1 MAVSNTTK
9 ALKDIMRIDA
19 GINGDAQYIEQITWM
34 LFLKAFD
41 YKEQEWELTED
52 DYYPVIPQEYRW
64 SNWAD
69 DAEGI
74 TGDALLEH
82 INRMF
87 ADLRDLD
94 IYYLDFKT
102 DEKDTKKAEAI
113 RKKASNRRKLIRDV
127 MAGVN
132 NFMKSGTLLRQVI
145 NKINTDFDFYNAKHS
160 HLFNG
165 FYGGMLKDLQ
175 SAGKAGEFYTPRPI
189 THFIVKMVNPKLGE
203 IVLDPACGTCGFL
216 ESTIEHLEPLV
227 TSAEDYRTLQQTIRG
242 IEKKPFPYLLGVTNL
257 IAHGID
263 VPNIKHGNTLV
274 TPAGEY
280 TEKDR
285 AHVIVTNPPFGGAEE
300 KAVAQSVSADLRNTE
315 TADLFLVH
323 IMALLK
329 DDGRCGMVLPDG
341 FLFGTGA
348 KSAIKKKLLEEND
361 LHTIVR
367 LPKDV
372 FAPYTN
378 INTNLLFFR
387 KGRPTKGVWFYR
399 LEMPAGYKHFSKTRP
414 MMDTH
419 FDPVREWW
427 DARIE
432 SEVSRYF
439 SVEDII
445 AGDYNLDL
453 CGFPHDTVEI
463 LPPDEFIA
471 EYLNEKATISTRI
484 ENILQRITS
493 AMEQEDAL

>member
-41 YKEQEWELTED
+41 YKEQEWALLTENE
-52 DYYPVIPQEYRW
+52 YEPVIPGEYRW
-64 SNWAD
+64 STWAQD
-69 DAEGI
+69 SEGI
-74 TGDALLEH
+74 TGNALLSH
-82 INRMF
+82 VDKMF
-87 ADLRDLD
+87 IAFRNLD
-94 IYYLDFKT
+94 SSMDIK
-102 DEKDTKKAEAI
+102 DETKK
-113 RKKASNRRKLIRDV
+113 RKWLIRNV
-127 MAGVN
+127 MEGVN
-132 NFMKSGTLLRQVI
+132 NFMKSGTLLRQVV
-145 NKINTDFDFYNAKHS
+145 NKINADIDFEEAKHS

-165 FYGGMLKDLQ
+165 FYGTMLRDLQ

-189 THFIVKMVNPKLGE
+189 THFIVEMINPKLGE
-203 IVLDPACGTCGFL
+203 VILDPACGTCGFL
-216 ESTIEHLEPLV
+216 ESVIEHLESLV
-227 TSAEDYRTLQQTIRG
+227 KTASDYRILQQTLKG
-242 IEKKPFPYLLGVTNL
+242 IEKKPLPYLLGVTNL

-263 VPNIKHGNTLV
+263 VPDIRLDNTLR
-274 TPAGEY
+274 TPVVDYGI
-280 TEKDR
+280 KDKVD
-285 AHVIVTNPPFGGAEE
+285 VIVTNPPFGGAEE
-300 KAVAQSVSADLRNTE
+300 KAISNSVSAELRNTE

-323 IMALLK
+323 IMALLQ
-329 DDGRCGMVLPDG
+329 DGGRCGLVLPDG
-341 FLFGTGA
+341 FLFGTGV

-414 MMDTH
+414 MLDAH
-419 FDPVREWW
+419 FNPVREWW
-427 DARIE
+427 NNRIE
-432 SEVSRYF
+432 SEVSQYVP
-439 SVEDII
+439 VEDIV
-445 AGDYNLDL
+445 ATGDYNLDL
-453 CGFPHDTVEI
+453 CGFTHETVEI

-471 EYLNEKATISTRI
+471 EYLNEKAAIYAQI
-484 ENILQRITS
+484 EDILERIT
-493 AMEQEDAL
+493 ATMEQGDAL

>member
-41 YKEQEWELTED
+41 YKEQEWELTENE
-52 DYYPVIPQEYRW
+52 YEPVIPSEYRW
-64 SNWAD
+64 STWAD
-69 DAEGI
+69 DSEGI
-74 TGDALLEH
+74 TGDALLSH
-82 INRMF
+82 VDKMF
-87 ADLRDLD
+87 SALRNLD
-94 IYYLDFKT
+94 SSM
-102 DEKDTKKAEAI
+102 DTKDETKK
-113 RKKASNRRKLIRDV
+113 RKWLIRNV
-127 MAGVN
+127 MEGVN
-132 NFMKSGTLLRQVI
+132 NFMKSGTLLRQVV
-145 NKINTDFDFYNAKHS
+145 NKINADIDFEEAKHS

-165 FYGGMLKDLQ
+165 FYGTMLRDLQ

-189 THFIVKMVNPKLGE
+189 THFIVEMINPKLGE
-203 IVLDPACGTCGFL
+203 VILDPACGTCGFL
-216 ESTIEHLEPLV
+216 ESVIEHLESLV
-227 TSAEDYRTLQQTIRG
+227 KTASDYRILQQTLKG
-242 IEKKPFPYLLGVTNL
+242 IEKKPLPYLLGVTNL

-263 VPNIKHGNTLV
+263 VPDIRLDNTLR
-274 TPAGEY
+274 TPVVDYGI
-280 TEKDR
+280 KDKVD
-285 AHVIVTNPPFGGAEE
+285 VIVTNPPFGGAEE
-300 KAVAQSVSADLRNTE
+300 KAISNSVSAELRNTE

-329 DDGRCGMVLPDG
+329 DGGRCGLVLPDG
-341 FLFGTGA
+341 FLFGTGV
-348 KSAIKKKLLEEND
+348 KSVIKKKLLEENN

-387 KGRPTKGVWFYR
+387 KGRPTKGVWYYR

-414 MMDTH
+414 MLDAH

-427 DARIE
+427 NNRIE
-432 SEVSRYF
+432 SEVSQYV
-439 SVEDII
+439 SVEDI
-445 AGDYNLDL
+445 AASGDYNLDL

-463 LPPDEFIA
+463 LPPDKFIA
-471 EYLNEKATISTRI
+471 EYLNEKAAISAQI
-484 ENILQRITS
+484 ENILGRITA
-493 AMEQEDAL
+493 AMEQRDAL